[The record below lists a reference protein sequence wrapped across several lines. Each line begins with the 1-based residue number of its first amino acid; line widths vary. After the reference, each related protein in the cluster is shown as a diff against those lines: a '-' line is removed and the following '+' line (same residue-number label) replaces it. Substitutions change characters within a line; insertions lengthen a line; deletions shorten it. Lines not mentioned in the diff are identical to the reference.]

1 MSAPVVQ
8 TSDQPFRRV
17 ARPTVVAG
25 AIDALIV
32 VVWFAVAGVVGAVV
46 WWQVTP
52 LPKVTKTGGSA
63 SLTPEELVK
72 QVGID
77 GWFFVVAAV
86 GGLLSGLILLIW
98 RRRDPLLMV
107 LLVVLGGGLAAW
119 LMIRVGLTLGPE
131 KEITALAG
139 KPDGAQVPMQLKLR
153 APGIAFVW
161 SIGAA
166 VGALIYVWILRKP
179 PDEQS

>member
-1 MSAPVVQ
+1 M
-8 TSDQPFRRV
+8 
-17 ARPTVVAG
+17 
-25 AIDALIV
+25 
-32 VVWFAVAGVVGAVV
+32 
-46 WWQVTP
+46 
-52 LPKVTKTGGSA
+52 
-63 SLTPEELVK
+63 
-72 QVGID
+72 
-77 GWFFVVAAV
+77 
-86 GGLLSGLILLIW
+86 
-98 RRRDPLLMV
+98 
-107 LLVVLGGGLAAW
+107 LGGGLAAW